1 MKTIIT
7 SLFGLHLLLFACS
20 PSNSDSRSTPESQVR
35 TVSSPSS
42 TELAGSDT
50 ATFAGGCFWC
60 TEAIF
65 ERTAGVVDVVSGYAG
80 GTKPNPTY
88 KEVSYGKTKYA
99 EAVQVYFNP
108 DIITYNELLEIFYA
122 THDPTQ
128 LNRQGPDVGEQYR
141 SEVFYHDAGQE
152 KAVRDYQA
160 RLASSDKYDDP
171 VVTKISPY
179 TTFYKAEDYHQDYYE
194 NNPNQPYIVSVS
206 RPKVE
211 KFIKQFPDKL
221 KAAYR

>member
-1 MKTIIT
+1 MKTSIA
-7 SLFGLHLLLFACS
+7 SLFGLSLLLIACS
-20 PSNSDSRSTPESQVR
+20 PSNTNSNTAPASQAA
-35 TVSSPSS
+35 TVANPSS
-42 TELAGSDT
+42 AELAGTDT

-65 ERTAGVVDVVSGYAG
+65 ERTAGVVDVISGYAG
-80 GTKPNPTY
+80 GTQPNPTY
-88 KEVSYGKTKYA
+88 REVSSGKTNYA
-99 EAVQVYFNP
+99 EAVQVYYNP

-141 SEVFYHDAGQE
+141 SEVFYHDTDQE
-152 KAVRDYQA
+152 NAVRSYQGK
-160 RLASSDKYDDP
+160 LDASGKYDDP
-171 VVTKISPY
+171 IVTKISAY